1 MSKLL
6 IQDRP
11 IMILPTLAIKI
22 GLNESIILQQIHY
35 WLLTSKHDK
44 DGKKWVYNTY
54 KEWQMQ
60 MPFWSETTIK
70 RTIKSLEDQGLLLSA
85 NYNSL
90 KLDKTKWYTID
101 YEKLAE
107 MEDDGK
113 VFMGS
118 QSGRNGTSSVSD
130 WPNEE
135 AIMDKAIP
143 ESTTKSS
150 SKNSTKKEIPFSEI
164 ISYLNKKINSNYRA
178 TTKKTKDLI
187 TARWNEG
194 FAFEDFKRVIDLK
207 TDEWLDDPKWN
218 KYLRPETLFGSKF
231 EAYCNQKSGGK
242 ALREEDFNLDD

>member
-6 IQDRP
+6 IQDNP

-22 GLNESIILQQIHY
+22 GLNESIILQQVHY

-44 DGKKWVYNTY
+44 DGKRWVYNTY
-54 KEWQMQ
+54 KDWQEQ
-60 MPFWSETTIK
+60 MPFWSEKTIK
-70 RTIKSLEDQGLLLSA
+70 RTIKSLEDQGFLLSG

-107 MEDDGK
+107 IEDDGQDFI
-113 VFMGS
+113 VSPLG
-118 QSGRNGTSSVSD
+118 QTGTSRVTVC
-130 WPNEE
+130 PNEG
-135 AIMDKAIP
+135 DNLGQAIP
-143 ESTTKSS
+143 EITSESS

-164 ISYLNKKINSNYRA
+164 ISYLNKKTNSNFRA
-178 TTKKTKDLI
+178 TTKKTKELI

-194 FAFEDFKRVIDLK
+194 FVLEDFTRVIDLK
-207 TDEWLDDPKWN
+207 TDEWLHDHKWN

-242 ALREEDFNLDD
+242 TYCEEDFNLDD